1 MLDKEINILGAG
13 LCGSLLSIMM
23 AKQGYS
29 VTVREKRS
37 DPRKNRGSAGRSI
50 NLAMSAKGIN
60 ALKYAGIFE
69 QIEPLLMPMK
79 GRMLHFQDGREELQ
93 PYGQYDH
100 EFIYSVS
107 RLRLNHLLIDAAE
120 EIGVEI
126 KFQHSVESF
135 DKEKNVSFQSNNGG
149 YKLTAKNLLVTD
161 GAGSMMRRSY
171 NGSSPILPQEEILPH
186 IKNKIDQKFYEIIHT
201 EKFVKSTDSPL
212 EAAKKGKD
220 TSMWLSINSV
230 KNKNS
235 DIVISAGNTGAL
247 LVIAKLNLKMIE
259 SIDKPAL
266 SALWPNKKG
275 MSVVLDLGA
284 NIECSS
290 KNLLDFS
297 IMGAS
302 LYKSLYPND
311 NPNVALLNIGSEEL
325 KGNEIIKETFQI
337 LNELKSE
344 NFNFSGYI
352 EGNQLMN
359 GDVNVIVADGFT
371 GNVALKTAEG
381 TANFIIEELK
391 KTLGG
396 TIIGKISSILN
407 ISNLRKFKKRLDPRL
422 YNGAIFI
429 GLDSPVVKSHGGT
442 DYIGFSNSLE
452 VCNRIIKGNLI
463 DKIKNNIS

>member
-1 MLDKEINILGAG
+1 MTKFINIAVDAMGG
-13 LCGSLLSIMM
+13 DGSPKKIIDGIIQNNKLNKDNFYKIF
-23 AKQGYS
+23 GN
-29 VTVREKRS
+29 
-37 DPRKNRGSAGRSI
+37 KN
-50 NLAMSAKGIN
+50 
-60 ALKYAGIFE
+60 
-69 QIEPLLMPMK
+69 Q
-79 GRMLHFQDGREELQ
+79 
-93 PYGQYDH
+93 
-100 EFIYSVS
+100 
-107 RLRLNHLLIDAAE
+107 
-120 EIGVEI
+120 
-126 KFQHSVESF
+126 
-135 DKEKNVSFQSNNGG
+135 
-149 YKLTAKNLLVTD
+149 
-161 GAGSMMRRSY
+161 
-171 NGSSPILPQEEILPH
+171 ILPH
-186 IKNKIDQKFYEIIHT
+186 IENKIDQKFYEIIHT
-201 EKFVKSTDSPL
+201 ENFVKSTDSPL

-230 KNKNS
+230 KNKDS

-259 SIDKPAL
+259 NIDKPAL

-391 KTLGG
+391 EALGG

-407 ISNLRKFKKRLDPRL
+407 ISNLKKFKKRLDPRL

-463 DKIKNNIS
+463 DKIKDNIS